1 MTWEILASLSTAEIR
16 RRGRFVVADLSD
28 AHLTITTSVKNGGQS
43 EHVRHLVNHQ
53 SCEGAGHDA
62 RFRVI
67 TENGQE
73 AYHETVCD
81 EIGLPSSATAVMGT
95 AANMNYVAITTEKDD
110 DLEVTAIV
118 TAGVQTN
125 AVCAGDPSSWRET
138 AEGIKKVAAVAGTI
152 NTILLINRSM
162 TSAALARTVMTMTEG
177 KSAAR
182 PRTPSRP
189 CSIACATARF
199 PSPLRATP
207 RSSRRRRSP
216 PASPRSLMR
225 GRSFDRSCI
234 ARRTP

>member
-16 RRGRFVVADLSD
+16 RRGRFVVADL
-28 AHLTITTSVKNGGQS
+28 AEPHLTITTSVKNGGQS

-138 AEGIKKVAAVAGTI
+138 AEGIKKVAAVAGTGPGMAPVAGMATTARALSVPI
-152 NTILLINRSM
+152 ATWPACTLNRATVNRLSSG
-162 TSAALARTVMTMTEG
+162 SAALA
-177 KSAAR
+177 
-182 PRTPSRP
+182 
-189 CSIACATARF
+189 
-199 PSPLRATP
+199 L
-207 RSSRRRRSP
+207 
-216 PASPRSLMR
+216 
-225 GRSFDRSCI
+225 
-234 ARRTP
+234 